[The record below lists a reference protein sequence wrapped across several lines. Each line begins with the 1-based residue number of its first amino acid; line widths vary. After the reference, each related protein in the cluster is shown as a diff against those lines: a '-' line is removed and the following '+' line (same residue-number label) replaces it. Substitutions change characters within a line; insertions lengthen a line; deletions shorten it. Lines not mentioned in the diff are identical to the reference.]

1 MSRTV
6 VDTETGEI
14 IELAS
19 YRTVDQQE
27 AYKKVK
33 EVEQRKNKSENP
45 FIFTEMDGVNSVEL
59 VNLENR
65 KLGYFLV
72 LQTFIDY
79 NNMLREKD
87 AKLPMKPVEIRKA
100 LKIKDNRTF
109 KNLMTEF
116 LDLGLVYNK
125 DVEMYGKTY
134 KAMFVNDA
142 YCFKK
147 GLQGSN
153 KNRKTTNAVK
163 VFIDTL
169 QDVYSQKKVKAG
181 DVGLIYKSIQYLHY
195 NSNVLAQNPS
205 EMDEFYVQPL
215 DMDAFADAV
224 GISRMGIHKKLIA
237 LTYPCIYKGEE
248 VEFKVFAR
256 VKVGKHTFLKLNPF
270 VAWRKAGE
278 PPVESYIEFVME
290 YTKRTK

>member
-6 VDTETGEI
+6 VDKETGEI

-19 YRTVDQQE
+19 YRTVEQQE
-27 AYKKVK
+27 AYKKVQ

-45 FIFTEMDGVNSVEL
+45 FIFTEMDGVDSVEL
-59 VNLENR
+59 INLENR

-72 LQTFIDY
+72 MQTYIDY
-79 NNMLREKD
+79 NNMLRVKD

-109 KNLMTEF
+109 RNLMTEF

-147 GLQGSN
+147 GLQGDN

-195 NSNVLAQNPS
+195 NSNVLAQNPT
-205 EMDEFYVQPL
+205 EMDEASVQPL

-224 GISRMGIHKKLIA
+224 GISRQGIHTKLIA

-256 VKVGKHTFLKLNPF
+256 VRVGKHTFLKLNPF

-278 PPVESYIEFVME
+278 PPVESYIEFIME
-290 YTKRTK
+290 YNKRTK